1 MQMESGQKPDR
12 PRVDAIGQ
20 AGSLQDISMA
30 LQSAGNAKAIFRH
43 QAQMCVRRIGEREPA
58 SGAGGIDRKEVDEDF
73 ADNFVRQR
81 QDRILVGIESP
92 LSERSLT
99 SQHGKTR
106 SVLENLDRAR
116 ISG

>member
-43 QAQMCVRRIGEREPA
+43 GPAQMCVRRIGEREPA
-58 SGAGGIDRKEVDEDF
+58 SGAAGIDRKEVDEDF

-81 QDRILVGIESP
+81 QDRILVGVESP

-99 SQHGKTR
+99 SQHSKTR

-116 ISG
+116 I